1 MHPEAFSRLPVSG
14 KVWEGVLPGVLREL
28 YVGRKTGVLAFSRTD
43 ERRNVH
49 FRSGHVIHADT
60 SVREDRL
67 GEVMVRHGLLSAED
81 LKKARGFVL
90 RDNRR
95 LGEVLIDL
103 GLLDQRGLEAA
114 LKVHVSAV
122 MAVVFAWPD
131 GAYEFTEAPEQ
142 DGAEQGDAALLAST
156 GDLILQATRA
166 VKDPDVIRY
175 NLGDIDR
182 VLGLSSDP
190 LLRFQNIALTPAD
203 GYVLSRVDGSLSA
216 REVMS
221 LIPLEPEDVQRS
233 LFGLLAAGMV
243 EYLEARRPAPE
254 TVTGRKKAGPAP
266 PPPLQVGRPA
276 TPVVGGD
283 QPLDL
288 SNDGVLPLILDDPLP
303 VAAPDPPPPP
313 PPRAAPPPPAPPPPS
328 PAAAAPPG
336 APPPAARP
344 AAPAATAADAR
355 RNEIVEAFLGLKTR
369 THYEMLGVPR
379 DANDSQIKEAYF
391 RMAKRFH
398 PDVHH
403 DAALSDL
410 RDKLEAVFIRLG
422 EAYEVLRNS
431 LLRAS
436 YERQLGPMQGPAT
449 QTAPTGDDPV
459 HLARMA
465 EESILRASKSV
476 AEEKYWEAIQ
486 LLETSIPRVD
496 GRIKQVG
503 RILLARAYAKN
514 PNWVKPA
521 EELLQQ
527 VIHEDP
533 RNVSAYFELA
543 QIYKAGGLRS
553 RTAAMLN
560 KVLDLEPE
568 HPEARHQ
575 LAAIDQETQP
585 PPPSS
590 EPGLLKKLLRR
601 KS

>member
-1 MHPEAFSRLPVSG
+1 MHPEAFSRLPFSG

-49 FRSGHVIHADT
+49 FRGGHVIHADT

-67 GEVMVRHGLLSAED
+67 GEVMVRNGLLSADD

-122 MAVVFAWPD
+122 VAAVFAWPD
-131 GAYEFTEAPEQ
+131 GDYEFTEAPEQ
-142 DGAEQGDAALLAST
+142 EGGDQGEAALLAST

-203 GYVLSRVDGSLSA
+203 GYVLSRIDGSLSA

-243 EYLEARRPAPE
+243 EYQDARRPAPE
-254 TVTGRKKAGPAP
+254 VATGGRKKAGPA

-276 TPVVGGD
+276 TPAGGD

-303 VAAPDPPPPP
+303 VVSPEPP
-313 PPRAAPPPPAPPPPS
+313 PPRPAPPPPAPPPPS
-328 PAAAAPPG
+328 AAAAAPPPA
-336 APPPAARP
+336 APPAAARP
-344 AAPAATAADAR
+344 AAPASPADAR

-369 THYEMLGVPR
+369 THYEMLGLQR

-436 YERQLGPMQGPAT
+436 YERQLGPVQGPAT
-449 QTAPTGDDPV
+449 QTAPTGDDPA

-496 GRIKQVG
+496 GRMKQVG
-503 RILLARAYAKN
+503 RVLLARAYAKN

-543 QIYKAGGLRS
+543 QIYRAGGLRS

-568 HPEARHQ
+568 HPEARNQ
-575 LAAIDQETQP
+575 LAAIDQDTP
-585 PPPSS
+585 PPPPTS

>member
-1 MHPEAFSRLPVSG
+1 MHPEAFQLPSSG

-28 YVGRKTGVLAFSRTD
+28 YVGRKSGVLAFSRTD

-49 FRSGHVIHADT
+49 FRGGHVIHADT

-67 GEVMVRHGLLSAED
+67 GEVMVRHGLLSEVD

-103 GLLDQRGLEAA
+103 GLLDQRGLENA
-114 LKVHVSAV
+114 LKLHVNAV
-122 MAVVFAWPD
+122 VAAVFAWPD
-131 GAYEFTEAPEQ
+131 GAYEFTESPDQ
-142 DGAEQGDAALLAST
+142 DGSESGEAALLAST

-190 LLRFQNIALTPAD
+190 LLRFQNISLTPAD
-203 GYVLSRVDGSLSA
+203 GYVLSRIDGSLSA

-221 LIPLEPEDVQRS
+221 LIPLEPEEVQRS
-233 LFGLLAAGMV
+233 IFGLLAAGMV
-243 EYLEARRPAPE
+243 EYLDHLPRRPAPE
-254 TVTGRKKAGPAP
+254 SATTRKKSGTPAANT
-266 PPPLQVGRPA
+266 PLSVGRPA
-276 TPVVGGD
+276 TPAD
-283 QPLDL
+283 EPLDL
-288 SNDGVLPLILDDPLP
+288 SNDGVLPLVLEDPVP
-303 VAAPDPPPPP
+303 VVAADPP
-313 PPRAAPPPPAPPPPS
+313 APPPPAPPAPAPPPA
-328 PAAAAPPG
+328 PAAAAPA
-336 APPPAARP
+336 APIRP

-355 RNEIVEAFLGLKTR
+355 RNEILDSFLGLKTR

-398 PDVHH
+398 PDAHH

-436 YERQLGPMQGPAT
+436 YERQLGPVQGPAT
-449 QTAPTGDDPV
+449 QTAPTQDDPA

-533 RNVSAYFELA
+533 RNVAAHFELA

-553 RTAAMLN
+553 RTATMLN

-575 LAAIDQETQP
+575 LAAMEQETQP
-585 PPPSS
+585 PPPAGDSGS
-590 EPGLLKKLLRR
+590 GLLKKLLRR
-601 KS
+601 K